1 MVVVVFHE
9 VGAVM
14 VKWTAIPKEKMK
26 KDAVSI
32 SFVTALTVGR
42 YRLVQDFLANQQFVY
57 CANCFDVT
65 VAVAFVVL

>member
-32 SFVTALTVGR
+32 SFVTV
-42 YRLVQDFLANQQFVY
+42 
-57 CANCFDVT
+57 VT
-65 VAVAFVVL
+65 VSSTLFSRGPP